1 MDCAALRQHS
11 RTEKQCT
18 EEQQQEEQLM
28 QGQLQSS
35 TKLLGAG
42 ITTVCQELEASEVCH
57 PKIQKFVQRFDSNSR
72 NYDRVQTCLDLI
84 NRDQVINYD
93 QPYPAE
99 RVSVLEPVSVDS
111 ETESETS
118 ESSVV
123 SEATTVID
131 VDQIISLNY
140 DLQIDAVPDAVT
152 EDIQQ
157 FDGMKFFI
165 VLFFYRFE
173 FIICGNI
180 FVIVFMCQQKMSA
193 DSKIVM
199 AGIFT
204 DSVHMNCL
212 PIPKPSFIVVDKP
225 FHKMQNFL
233 NSYF

>member
-1 MDCAALRQHS
+1 MPCAELRQHR

-18 EEQQQEEQLM
+18 EEQQQEKQLM

-57 PKIQKFVQRFDSNSR
+57 PKSQKFVQKFDSNLR
-72 NYDRVQTCLDLI
+72 NNDRVQTCLDLI
-84 NRDQVINYD
+84 NHD

-111 ETESETS
+111 DTESETS

-140 DLQIDAVPDAVT
+140 DLQINAVPDAVT
-152 EDIQQ
+152 EDVQQ
-157 FDGMKFFI
+157 FDGMKFII
-165 VLFFYRFE
+165 VLFFYRFR
-173 FIICGNI
+173 FIFCGNI
-180 FVIVFMCQQKMSA
+180 FVRFLLLFLCVNRKCLK
-193 DSKIVM
+193 
-199 AGIFT
+199 
-204 DSVHMNCL
+204 NCNAWFCL
-212 PIPKPSFIVVDKP
+212 
-225 FHKMQNFL
+225 
-233 NSYF
+233 Y